1 MDTDWKAILHEK
13 KTWFNI
19 TEFRG
24 NQEQAMLSILEQND
38 VMLLM
43 PTGGGKSLTYQLPAI
58 CSGGVTIVISPL
70 ISLITDQVEY
80 LKRIGI
86 PAAMMTSLT
95 PSDQLATTTADLL
108 GPKLLKLVYVT
119 PERMASPFFIG
130 ILRNC
135 KNVDR
140 FVIDECH
147 CVSKWGNDFRP
158 DYQML
163 SNIRVNFPLIP
174 IMALTATATIKVKED
189 IISTLGF
196 DKELLCV
203 FQSSFNRPN
212 IRYSVMEK
220 LAHTV
225 VMEIFARMRRN
236 GFLHQSGI
244 VYCFSRQ
251 DCEEVAH
258 KLNHIFDTFRRT
270 DPPAFNAIFPNKTAP
285 SKFANF
291 YHAQIPN
298 RDEVQHAWMTGETKV
313 MCATI
318 AFGMGINNE
327 HVRYVYHHTMPQ
339 SIEGYYQES
348 GRAGRD
354 GEPAESIIFFSQ
366 SDISK
371 IKFILTNNQKTNEDR
386 QKKGFGNVTQDTVDK
401 NLASLKIMTTYCE
414 CETLCRRVMQLRH
427 FGEEFDPAKCE
438 FTCDN
443 CGTARATITSYYKRK
458 IGSDDN
464 NNNK

>member
-1 MDTDWKAILHEK
+1 METDWKQTLHEK
-13 KTWFNI
+13 KSWFNI
-19 TEFRG
+19 AEFRG
-24 NQEQAMLSILEQND
+24 NQEAAMVAILEGYD

-58 CSGGVTIVISPL
+58 CSMGLTVVISPL
-70 ISLITDQVEY
+70 ISLITDQVDY
-80 LKRIGI
+80 LTRIGI

-95 PSDQLATTTADLL
+95 PADQLATTTADLL
-108 GPKLLKLVYVT
+108 GHKTLKLVYIT
-119 PERMASPFFIG
+119 PERMASPYFIS
-130 ILRNC
+130 ILRNA
-135 KNVDR
+135 KHVDR

-196 DKELLCV
+196 NTEMLKVL
-203 FQSSFNRPN
+203 QSSFNRPN

-220 LAHTV
+220 LSNTV
-225 VMEIFARMRRN
+225 VMEMFTRMRRN

-251 DCEEVAH
+251 DCEDVARG
-258 KLNHIFDTFRRT
+258 LNQIFDTFRRT
-270 DPPAFNAIFPNKTAP
+270 EQAEFKGVFSNKTAP
-285 SKFANF
+285 VKFANF

-298 RDEVQHAWMTGETKV
+298 RDEVQQAWMSGETKV

-354 GEPAESIIFFSQ
+354 GEPAESIIWFNQ

-371 IKFILTNNQKTNEDR
+371 IRFILTNNQKTNEDR

-414 CETLCRRVMQLRH
+414 CETHCRRVMQLKH
-427 FGEEFDPAKCE
+427 FGERFDPARCDY
-438 FTCDN
+438 TCDN

-458 IGSDDN
+458 IVTDTDDDN
-464 NNNK
+464 N